1 MRRLARLA
9 PQPPSAVP
17 LGTGGGPAWVGSP
30 GFLTKAL
37 HVSVGFSLVGGLG
50 EPPLL
55 VAKAGTLAGSSRSRM
70 DRWTPPGLGARF
82 ESTAGS
88 LHIFRPRKDR
98 WGSRPGSRTT
108 TGGSTDQ
115 PTMMWTRPTASSSPS
130 RRRVETVWVHL
141 ALVLNGLAVGFAEL
155 QRGWRP
161 SGSGTR
167 PALVEQVWSC
177 SRRTGRAAALRGAG
191 GEHVRLLL
199 GHHAEAAQ
207 A

>member
-17 LGTGGGPAWVGSP
+17 LGTGGGSAWVGSP
-30 GFLTKAL
+30 VFLTKAF
-37 HVSVGFSLVGGLG
+37 HVSVEFSLVGGLG

-88 LHIFRPRKDR
+88 LHIFRQGKDR

-108 TGGSTDQ
+108 TGGSADEL
-115 PTMMWTRPTASSSPS
+115 TMMWTCHTASHP
-130 RRRVETVWVHL
+130 RR
-141 ALVLNGLAVGFAEL
+141 AA
-155 QRGWRP
+155 GWRRCGSTSLSSSTGSR
-161 SGSGTR
+161 SGS
-167 PALVEQVWSC
+167 LNC
-177 SRRTGRAAALRGAG
+177 SAGGAPVARGQGPRSSSRFGRALDGRGGRLLFAGPG